1 MELVVEGISGGLGGL
16 LGRAAAFPF
25 DTLKVRL
32 ATNSDGSLLALL
44 KRIIAEEGVYGL
56 YRGLLPF
63 SALEA
68 TEQKA
73 LYVLNYAAIK
83 SLLRRL
89 CGEPGILATV
99 FCGYLSDLLC
109 VPISVPVEALVVQ
122 LQTNGR
128 SGPAVSTW
136 QILQQALFT
145 REGLATAMKSG
156 RAYFVLSLKPGIEFA
171 FFDRIKSMILKG
183 SAKELQP
190 LTAFFLGAVARAIAH
205 LFGVSIRQRKSL
217 STGEVGAKPH
227 GSVAQ
232 GFLGRRHPCT
242 VSRHQHGDHARD
254 DPVCCH
260 VRCDGEDSLRGS
272 RASARPSL
280 IEAVMP
286 QSLPC

>member
-1 MELVVEGISGGLGGL
+1 M
-16 LGRAAAFPF
+16 
-25 DTLKVRL
+25 
-32 ATNSDGSLLALL
+32 
-44 KRIIAEEGVYGL
+44 YGL

-171 FFDRIKSMILKG
+171 FFDRIKSMILKNEISLSRTPVLCQG
-183 SAKELQP
+183 VAAADSIL
-190 LTAFFLGAVARAIAH
+190 LGRSCTRDCH

-217 STGEVGAKPH
+217 STGEVGTKPH

-286 QSLPC
+286 QSLPW